1 MKIYLKFYFDKY
13 KFRIYQTDGNMKKSY
28 GREKK
33 GNKNKM
39 MKTNYTTKRYVCMPS
54 QLQPAW
60 KLNFSRTS
68 LNDLYLNKWI
78 ACVVQNHQKTAT
90 QAVTWIFVQKQLFLI
105 KIFKS

>member
-1 MKIYLKFYFDKY
+1 
-13 KFRIYQTDGNMKKSY
+13 MKKSY

-60 KLNFSRTS
+60 KLNFSKTS
-68 LNDLYLNKWI
+68 LKDLYLNKWI
-78 ACVVQNHQKTAT
+78 ACVV
-90 QAVTWIFVQKQLFLI
+90 
-105 KIFKS
+105 